1 MTNSLNVDI
10 VTTVSGHAAQYKRGV
25 VVYFNLR
32 RKKSAVIRS
41 LDVASW
47 TDFDAVFLFEG
58 RFSRVLIYF

>member
-1 MTNSLNVDI
+1 MTNSVNVDI

-32 RKKSAVIRS
+32 WKKSV
-41 LDVASW
+41 DVASW